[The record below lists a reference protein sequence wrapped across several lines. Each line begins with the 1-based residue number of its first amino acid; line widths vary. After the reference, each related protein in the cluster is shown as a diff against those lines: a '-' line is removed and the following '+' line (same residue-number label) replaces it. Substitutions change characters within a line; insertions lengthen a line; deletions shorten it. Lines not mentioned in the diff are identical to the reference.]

1 MVGHRILVVAAC
13 VLLCGK
19 VRAEEPGAGTLVVR
33 GAGAYTAG
41 GLVGG
46 ASTFGALLLAL
57 QLRDPSGG
65 FNVPTLAAVVLGPP
79 LLTTLAT
86 SLVWT
91 AGRRWLD
98 PNAVLLTLGVYT
110 LGAAL
115 ALRYLLTDPG
125 SVITAL

>member
-1 MVGHRILVVAAC
+1 MVGHRIAIVAAC

-19 VRAEEPGAGTLVVR
+19 VRAEEPDVAALGAR
-33 GAGAYTAG
+33 GAGAYTTG
-41 GLVGG
+41 VIVGG

-57 QLRDPSGG
+57 HLRDPSGG

-98 PNAVLLTLGVYT
+98 PNAVMLTLGVYT

-125 SVITAL
+125 SVI